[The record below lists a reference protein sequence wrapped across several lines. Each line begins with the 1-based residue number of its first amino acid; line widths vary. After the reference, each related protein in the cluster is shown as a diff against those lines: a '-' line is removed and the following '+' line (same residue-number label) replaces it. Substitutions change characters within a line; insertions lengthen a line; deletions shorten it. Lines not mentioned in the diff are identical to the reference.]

1 MPGHSSWARRPQGPA
16 PAGAASG
23 TAPRTPAQRHH
34 QAWRPNAGLGA
45 PGLGTLVPCPGGPAP
60 HPTARSSER
69 RTLRPGTSRGA
80 RCPVLCPGGP
90 GLSAWCLARSASDVA
105 PRRPLWACIKQGT
118 SGISRARSGG
128 RCAGPRQHGCLVH
141 RCSRQGP
148 SAMAMWRPAWV
159 QVSDRATSGI
169 LRALSAGRGAWGP
182 CARAV
187 AVTGV
192 RCNCRARCGASGTV
206 LRRRVDPGA
215 SVGRGAPARRAAE
228 LPDSGRRRLR
238 AGGAPGRSVL
248 RLEGSGPTVGPGP
261 GGSRAPIPAARRPA
275 VRCRPSSRIENLLT
289 LCQSAMR
296 LTWGSRRMAV
306 VRWHMRGDRGNAFPR
321 WPVSTSEAARHLLT
335 MAKTLA
341 RCSCRRDYDGSLHVT
356 ALTLADLKSHQK
368 LHLGRPDES

>member
-1 MPGHSSWARRPQGPA
+1 LGAAPPGGLRPQAQRRARRH
-16 PAGAASG
+16 
-23 TAPRTPAQRHH
+23 APRRRGTTRRGAQTPA
-34 QAWRPNAGLGA
+34 W
-45 PGLGTLVPCPGGPAP
+45 
-60 HPTARSSER
+60 ER
-69 RTLRPGTSRGA
+69 RAWEPWFPAREGRLRTPQLARRSVGHCARAPRAGRGV
-80 RCPVLCPGGP
+80 PVLCPEGP
-90 GLSAWCLARSASDVA
+90 GTSAWCLARSASDVA

-118 SGISRARSGG
+118 SGI
-128 RCAGPRQHGCLVH
+128 P
-141 RCSRQGP
+141 
-148 SAMAMWRPAWV
+148 
-159 QVSDRATSGI
+159 
-169 LRALSAGRGAWGP
+169 RALGVGRGAWGP

-187 AVTGV
+187 AVAGA

-206 LRRRVDPGA
+206 LRRRVDLGA
-215 SVGRGAPARRAAE
+215 NVGRGVPARRAAE
-228 LPDSGRRRLR
+228 LPNSGRRRLR

-248 RLEGSGPTVGPGP
+248 RLEGSGPTEGPGP
-261 GGSRAPIPAARRPA
+261 GGSRAPIPTARRPT
-275 VRCRPSSRIENLLT
+275 VRCRPPSRIENLLT